1 MIWTGDKHSCFI
13 PRAIKFLRGSDFC
26 NFSCFSTIRK
36 NTIPTKIYTNITS
49 SLVAATLKR
58 LFHQIKNKTME

>member
-13 PRAIKFLRGSDFC
+13 PRAIKFLRGSNFC

-36 NTIPTKIYTNITS
+36 NTIPTKIYQTS
-49 SLVAATLKR
+49 QVVLLP
-58 LFHQIKNKTME
+58 L